1 MSSTNSSLC
10 AFMSGGTVKSAEIF
24 AAHIDAV
31 NSVSACTA
39 RNSRR
44 IPGVVRAL
52 GAFAITLAA
61 SWTPT

>member
-1 MSSTNSSLC
+1 M
-10 AFMSGGTVKSAEIF
+10 KSAEIF